1 MNYQES
7 LEYIESLAGI
17 GIVPGLDNITGLC
30 ERLHNPQDRLRFV
43 HIAGTN
49 GKGSLLAYIS
59 TILKTA
65 GYKVGRYLSP
75 VISKYTEKIQING
88 KSITQAEMAS
98 MLTQVK
104 EAADDM
110 VAAGLNHPS
119 AFEVETA
126 AAFLYFEQKEC
137 DIVVLECGMGGK
149 EDATNLITTT
159 LVSVFTGI
167 SMDHMQFLGNTLQ
180 KIAENKAGIMKP
192 GAKVVSAGQEA
203 EVAEILLKRAAQ
215 MQEEVIFAG
224 KPEKVKYG
232 MEKQTFTYTDQK
244 GKKYRDLT
252 IKLAGTYQIENATLA
267 VEAVTALRECGYDIS
282 EKDLRKGLADTVWEG
297 RFEVLSKKPYFVI
310 DGAHNEDAAKKLAQS
325 VRFYFSNKRIIYI
338 MGMLRDKEYE
348 KVVAETVKYADQIIT
363 VTSPGNKRALPAM
376 DLANT
381 VRDYHPHVTTA
392 DSLEEAVEMAYLLAG
407 REDVILC
414 FGSLS
419 YLGRM
424 RKILKQRE
432 EKRKNPKRR

>member
-65 GYKVGRYLSP
+65 GYRVGRYLSP
-75 VISKYTEKIQING
+75 VISKYTEKIQINQ

-98 MLTQVK
+98 VLTKVK

-126 AAFLYFEQKEC
+126 AAFLYFAQKEC

-167 SMDHMQFLGNTLQ
+167 SMDHMQFLGNTLE

-192 GAKVVSAGQEA
+192 GVKVVSAGQKA
-203 EVAEILLKRAAQ
+203 EVAEIL
-215 MQEEVIFAG
+215 
-224 KPEKVKYG
+224 
-232 MEKQTFTYTDQK
+232 
-244 GKKYRDLT
+244 
-252 IKLAGTYQIENATLA
+252 
-267 VEAVTALRECGYDIS
+267 
-282 EKDLRKGLADTVWEG
+282 
-297 RFEVLSKKPYFVI
+297 
-310 DGAHNEDAAKKLAQS
+310 
-325 VRFYFSNKRIIYI
+325 
-338 MGMLRDKEYE
+338 
-348 KVVAETVKYADQIIT
+348 
-363 VTSPGNKRALPAM
+363 
-376 DLANT
+376 
-381 VRDYHPHVTTA
+381 
-392 DSLEEAVEMAYLLAG
+392 
-407 REDVILC
+407 
-414 FGSLS
+414 
-419 YLGRM
+419 
-424 RKILKQRE
+424 
-432 EKRKNPKRR
+432 